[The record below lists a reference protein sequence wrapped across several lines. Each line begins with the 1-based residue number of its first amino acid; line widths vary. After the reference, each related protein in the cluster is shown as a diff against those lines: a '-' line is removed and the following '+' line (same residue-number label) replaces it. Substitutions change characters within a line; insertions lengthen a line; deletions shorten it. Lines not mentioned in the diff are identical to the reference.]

1 MPTFDASGQMVDP
14 PAGGD
19 RTLKNVPKSDLRTP
33 NSMQPFT

>member
-14 PAGGD
+14 PAGD